1 MDCLGELSK
10 VAEKEP
16 QAALV
21 GLTRSLQCEW
31 NFVQR
36 VVKDTSQLFASLEML
51 EENFLPSSLGTCSVT
66 HSDRVLYSLP
76 VKRGGLGVQNSIEGA
91 ELAFSTSRELTD
103 CLVSS
108 ILLQDDFDQTLHKTK
123 MREARKNHEE
133 KQNAVDKDKL
143 DELLAVLP
151 ADQKRAIRR
160 IIDNN
165 CSFWLTSLPLLKE
178 NFDLS
183 ATELETLYVSG
194 TENHSNVFSRNAM
207 DVNRILTACTLL
219 QEGRTGNTTTQRN
232 KRRSGRSASILWK
245 DVKREPV
252 VKEPDV
258 ENGTPALI
266 ADLSAR
272 GVWNRQSAASFDIRV
287 TVTDV
292 PSYQNRNPM
301 SVLKTAEIE
310 KKNKYGPASEEK
322 HMSFTPL
329 VTQ

>member
-1 MDCLGELSK
+1 MSSLTEKGPKYGYYPEPSKIYLVVHPNFVEKAHQLFDRFGIRIVEGSRYMGGFIGSDEGKIRFTLKKVQEWLDCLGELSK

-36 VVKDTSQLFASLEML
+36 VVKDTSQLFAPLEKML
-51 EENFLPSSLGTCSVT
+51 KENFLPSLLETSSVT
-66 HSDRVLYSLP
+66 YSDRVLYSLP
-76 VKRGGLGVQNSIEGA
+76 VKRGGLGVRNPIESA
-91 ELAFSTSRELTD
+91 ELAFSTSREATD

-165 CSFWLTSLPLLKE
+165 CFLWLTSLPFRWKIILICQPQ
-178 NFDLS
+178 S
-183 ATELETLYVSG
+183 SETLSVSG
-194 TENHSNVFSRNAM
+194 TENHSNVLSRDAM
-207 DVNRILTACTLL
+207 DVNKILTYSMHILA
-219 QEGRTGNTTTQRN
+219 
-232 KRRSGRSASILWK
+232 RR
-245 DVKREPV
+245 
-252 VKEPDV
+252 
-258 ENGTPALI
+258 
-266 ADLSAR
+266 AD
-272 GVWNRQSAASFDIRV
+272 W
-287 TVTDV
+287 
-292 PSYQNRNPM
+292 
-301 SVLKTAEIE
+301 
-310 KKNKYGPASEEK
+310 
-322 HMSFTPL
+322 
-329 VTQ
+329 